1 MKTYVVKYENKRD
14 FVNIPI
20 NKINDSKSI
29 LIQIFSG
36 ICDKD
41 VLNKLV
47 LELKEIFPKAHI
59 IGSTTD
65 GEIIDGEIT
74 TKKIIVSISSFEKSE
89 IKTAYV
95 ENVTQR
101 NSYQKGKELANFLIS
116 ENSKVIISFCDGLHT
131 NGEEFAKGVNTVC
144 KDIVLSGGLAGDN
157 AKFQKTF
164 VICNDKVMENG
175 AVGAVLI
182 NKNLIVS
189 TDYRFGWIPVGKKL
203 KITSSVGN
211 RVYRIDNMKAVDA
224 YRHYLGEETASML
237 PKTGIEFPL
246 ITIRNGMEIAR
257 AVISKND
264 DGSLDFAGNI
274 QIGEYYQFGLGNADL
289 IINSVSKSDKKL
301 KNRAIEGVFVYSCM
315 ARRRFLQ
322 NAASIELSYLSSFG
336 RVSGFFTY
344 GEFFHVNS
352 KKNEFLNETMTVLAL
367 SENPKSKESKKETFN
382 AKKIDEDYIR
392 TLKALSHLITVT
404 NNELEHIH
412 EIVEYER
419 NIFVQGPVIVVK
431 IDANDSFSVD
441 YVSPNV
447 INHIGYSSF
456 DFISEKILFKDI
468 ILKKDFNRL
477 GRRILEAIKKGLS
490 FFEEEFRIVT
500 KDNKI
505 KVFDAYILI
514 DRDEKGK
521 VSCFNGYLLD
531 VTKRK
536 EMEYKLE
543 YLAYHDVLTGL
554 PNRAYFKEKIDY
566 LLDIAC
572 CNRVSLGFIYFDLNG
587 FKDINDTLG
596 HHIGDEL
603 LRIVANKIKDVIR
616 GEDLF
621 LRLGGD
627 EFLIILTFLDRER
640 AKESIKGFS
649 KRIFDIFKNSFI
661 IGNHKIS
668 VSTSM
673 GASIFPQDS
682 KDINDILK
690 FSDKAMYIAK
700 RMKKGEVIFYEDI
713 KDEASKERVR
723 GKFLIKDTI

>member
-1 MKTYVVKYENKRD
+1 MKTYIVKYKDKRD
-14 FVNIPI
+14 FLNIPI
-20 NKINDSKSI
+20 DKINDSKSV

-36 ICDKD
+36 ICDKNI
-41 VLNKLV
+41 LTNLI
-47 LELKEIFPKAHI
+47 LQLKEIFPKANI

-65 GEIIDGEIT
+65 GEIIDCEIT
-74 TKKIIVSISSFEKSE
+74 TKEIIVSISSFEKTE

-95 ENVTQR
+95 ENITQR
-101 NSYQKGKELANFLIS
+101 NSYQKGKELANFLITK
-116 ENSKVIISFCDGLHT
+116 NSKVIISFCDGLHT
-131 NGEEFAKGVNTVC
+131 NGEEFAKGINAIC
-144 KDIVLSGGLAGDN
+144 KDIILSGGLAGDN

-164 VICNDKVMENG
+164 VICDDKILENG
-175 AVGAVLI
+175 AVGAILI

-246 ITIRNGMEIAR
+246 ITIKNGMEIAR

-274 QIGEYYQFGLGNADL
+274 QIGEYYQFGLGNANL
-289 IINSVSKSDKKL
+289 IINSVPKSDKKL
-301 KNRAIEGVFVYSCM
+301 KNRAIESIFVYSCM

-336 RVSGFFTY
+336 KVAGFFTY
-344 GEFFHVNS
+344 GEFFHVSS

-367 SENPKSKESKKETFN
+367 SESSKLIESKNKDFK

-431 IDANDSFSVD
+431 INDAFSVD

-500 KDNKI
+500 KDKKI

-566 LLDIAC
+566 LLDITC

-603 LRIVANKIKDVIR
+603 LRIVANKIKNVIR

-627 EFLIILTFLDRER
+627 EFLIILTFLDRDR
-640 AKESIKGFS
+640 AKESIKSFS

-661 IGNHKIS
+661 INNHKIS

-700 RMKKGEVIFYEDI
+700 RLRKEEVVFYEDI
-713 KDEASKERVR
+713 KNENFQDKVR